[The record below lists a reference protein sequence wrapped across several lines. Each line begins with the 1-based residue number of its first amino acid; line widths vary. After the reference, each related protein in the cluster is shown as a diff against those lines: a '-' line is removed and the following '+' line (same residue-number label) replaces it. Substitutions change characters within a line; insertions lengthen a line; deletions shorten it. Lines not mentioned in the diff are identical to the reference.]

1 MLEPPFTYILNGN
14 FWSPVPWVTSL
25 VNASSLNPFYT
36 WGGLSGSFKINPKSP
51 YILDP
56 ITAILNSI
64 KFIVK
69 VPVLSLK
76 TY

>member
-1 MLEPPFTYILNGN
+1 LII
-14 FWSPVPWVTSL
+14 
-25 VNASSLNPFYT
+25 
-36 WGGLSGSFKINPKSP
+36 KPKSP
-51 YILDP
+51 YIFVP